1 MPPPHSPLRRKR
13 RIWRID
19 RLHGP
24 RSDYVGIVTAR
35 DGEMAI
41 ERACEKF
48 GITDP
53 EHRKQ
58 LVAREL

>member
-1 MPPPHSPLRRKR
+1 M
-13 RIWRID
+13 
-19 RLHGP
+19 
-24 RSDYVGIVTAR
+24 VTAR